1 MEEGER
7 KRNTDVLDYMTPIQK
22 LLKLNTLRSELNIIR
37 TLNAFQNAKLKRVQ
51 QTINRALNAGKLEA
65 IA

>member
-22 LLKLNTLRSELNIIR
+22 LLKLNTLRSEVNIIS
-37 TLNAFQNAKLKRVQ
+37 THKRVSKRKAK
-51 QTINRALNAGKLEA
+51 TCATNDKSCT
-65 IA
+65 